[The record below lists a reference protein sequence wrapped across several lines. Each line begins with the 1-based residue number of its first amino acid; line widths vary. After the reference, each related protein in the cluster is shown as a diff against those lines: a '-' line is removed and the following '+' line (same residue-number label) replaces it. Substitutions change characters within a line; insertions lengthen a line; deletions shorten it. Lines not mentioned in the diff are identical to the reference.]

1 MSEPTH
7 KKLRIVKLL
16 EILQQDTDLEHHMGT
31 NELLIRLNELGFK
44 SDRHTMTRDIDVLN
58 SQGYEVMLVKSGKRR

>member
-16 EILQQDTDLEHHMGT
+16 EILQQGSDSEHPVGT
-31 NELLIRLNELGFK
+31 N
-44 SDRHTMTRDIDVLN
+44 DVL
-58 SQGYEVMLVKSGKRR
+58 

>member
-16 EILQQDTDLEHHMGT
+16 EILQQDTDLEHPLGK

-44 SDRHTMTRDIDVLN
+44 ADRHTMTRDIDVLN
-58 SQGYEVMLVKSGKRR
+58 SQGYEVMYIIRN

>member
-16 EILQQDTDLEHHMGT
+16 EILQQDTDLENPLST
-31 NELLIRLNELGFK
+31 NDLLNKLNELGFK
-44 SDRHTMTRDIDVLN
+44 ADRHTIVRDIDILN
-58 SQGYEVMLVKSGKRR
+58 SQGYEHQ